1 VENLIPKPGQN
12 HAMDWVTI
20 LLLAIIFTC
29 FALLRSAIPFRCG
42 VEGQDD
48 DLTTGKPEVCVICLE
63 DVTSE
68 DPCRQLP
75 CCGVVHTYCLLEK
88 EKTYRQEKGIL
99 QFPCPKCQLQT
110 LQTAFCPELE
120 RTHCDFVV
128 TSGKLES
135 EWIYNV
141 RPPSYKLVYKPQ

>member
-1 VENLIPKPGQN
+1 MENLIPKPGQN

-29 FALLRSAIPFRCG
+29 FALLRWARPFRCG

-75 CCGVVHTYCLLEK
+75 CCGVVHTHCLLEK
-88 EKTYRQEKGIL
+88 EKLIVRRKESFSFHAPSVSCRLHFAPSWKEHIVILWSLQENLRVNGSR
-99 QFPCPKCQLQT
+99 
-110 LQTAFCPELE
+110 EL
-120 RTHCDFVV
+120 
-128 TSGKLES
+128 
-135 EWIYNV
+135 WNA
-141 RPPSYKLVYKPQ
+141 

>member
-1 VENLIPKPGQN
+1 MLILCIQFTSDDLLILFNRLHQEWKPHPQTRPKPC
-12 HAMDWVTI
+12 HDWVTI

-42 VEGQDD
+42 PEGQDD

-120 RTHCDFVV
+120 RNT
-128 TSGKLES
+128 L
-135 EWIYNV
+135 
-141 RPPSYKLVYKPQ
+141 